1 MSFAEWYYNWSSST
15 ITPWYITSE
24 HRAGISSSI
33 CCVKQTSAKHIFD
46 RVSWVTDALHKN
58 VQYSTV
64 QYSTVQYSTVELRIL
79 HSNCDSTQ
87 YWACLMWF
95 VCQSNLHNYRIL
107 AYLITLLS
115 FLYLVYIL
123 SFLILSIFSPHPRF
137 NLLCPLLYTSAE
149 SACTVHSL
157 FNCLFCYLWRL
168 LCDAGS
174 EDRTEQDR
182 IGRSTSMLLMSWF
195 WNLYL
200 NYS

>member
-1 MSFAEWYYNWSSST
+1 MYGTVKCST
-15 ITPWYITSE
+15 
-24 HRAGISSSI
+24 
-33 CCVKQTSAKHIFD
+33 
-46 RVSWVTDALHKN
+46 

-64 QYSTVQYSTVELRIL
+64 RYGNASYSKVQCSTGRYSTVQCSIVQYNSSECSTIQCSTVQYSTVELRIL

-95 VCQSNLHNYRIL
+95 VCQSNLNNYRIL